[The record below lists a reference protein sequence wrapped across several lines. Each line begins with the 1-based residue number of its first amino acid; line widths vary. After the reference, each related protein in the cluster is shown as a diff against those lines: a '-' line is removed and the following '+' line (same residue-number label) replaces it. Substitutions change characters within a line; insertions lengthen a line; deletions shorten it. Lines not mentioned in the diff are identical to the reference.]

1 MKKQELVKII
11 EEVLVE
17 EFKSTK
23 ISDNILTESLFA
35 DEKLSTEEKQE
46 TSEKINK
53 FANYQKY
60 INTEISDNDIAEDLC
75 NIISSAS
82 KYMLSETD
90 DWFDAVSVKR
100 NLNEL
105 KSLAKQFHKTANER
119 QIFTQRMQGLYEDMG
134 NILNRYFEI
143 SQEIKNEETSN

>member
-119 QIFTQRMQGLYEDMG
+119 KIFTQRMQSLYEDMG

>member
-1 MKKQELVKII
+1 MKKQELVKVI

-17 EFKSTK
+17 ELKS
-23 ISDNILTESLFA
+23 IEVSDNILTESLFA
-35 DEKLSTEEKQE
+35 DDKLSTEEKQE
-46 TSEKINK
+46 AGEKINK
-53 FANYQKY
+53 FTNYQKY
-60 INTEISDNDIAEDLC
+60 IDTEISDSDIAEDVC
-75 NIISSAS
+75 NIVSSAS

-143 SQEIKNEETSN
+143 SQETKNEETTN